1 MILSIV
7 EQNIHQ
13 VLIKKMSVQSF
24 EQWLYEDDVLES
36 SNPDLYLELISFNYS
51 SEDNFYYRFYDSFA
65 QYVHFYKFEADRIK
79 GYLNSIIDR
88 DDKCCDVIYMMY
100 HLYYDGYNF
109 LNRLGMVYGVRLTDY
124 DTSIPNDELNNILD
138 DFYTDI
144 ISNAKNVLGW
154 LEEGKIVFKGQ
165 GDSYDVFEYEDFRSE
180 AEVLQGQA

>member
-1 MILSIV
+1 MIPSIV

-88 DDKCCDVIYMMY
+88 DGNCSNAIWMMY
-100 HLYYDGYNF
+100 ELYCKGYGF
-109 LNRLGMVYGVRLTDY
+109 LGKLGIIYGFCLVDY
-124 DTSIPNDELNNILD
+124 ETSESNHNIDTILD
-138 DFYTDI
+138 KLYPEI
-144 ISNAKNVLGW
+144 IDDAKNVRNW
-154 LEEGKIVFKGQ
+154 LEEGKVVFKSQDNGY
-165 GDSYDVFEYEDFRSE
+165 GVFEYDDLRSE
-180 AEVLQGQA
+180 TEILQGNA